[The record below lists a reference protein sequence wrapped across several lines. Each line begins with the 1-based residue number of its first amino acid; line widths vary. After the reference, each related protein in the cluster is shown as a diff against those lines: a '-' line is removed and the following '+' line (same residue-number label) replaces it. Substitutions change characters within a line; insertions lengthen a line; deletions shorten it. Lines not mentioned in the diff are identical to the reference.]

1 MPQLKRP
8 IREDVDYIGRE
19 LRRLRA
25 RIARLE
31 RRAELDDL
39 DTLIGVAEAEAR
51 RFARRLPP
59 APPRRTE

>member
-1 MPQLKRP
+1 MPQLKQP
-8 IREDVDYIGRE
+8 IREDVERIERE

-51 RFARRLPP
+51 RFARRLPA
-59 APPRRTE
+59 APPRRID

>member
-1 MPQLKRP
+1 MPQLKQP
-8 IREDVDYIGRE
+8 MREDVDYIGRE

-25 RIARLE
+25 RIAQLE

-51 RFARRLPP
+51 RFARRLP
-59 APPRRTE
+59 AARRRNE